1 MSKHVLVRIAEGG
14 AVEEDVN
21 VLCMW
26 TLGCHAVLHTERAV
40 ADHVAE
46 VCFPMRATCVVAD
59 REDLEN

>member
-1 MSKHVLVRIAEGG
+1 MLVRIAEDGG
-14 AVEEDVN
+14 VEPDVN
-21 VLCMW
+21 ILCLW